1 MSFVDLRPNIE
12 KYEKVHTKYLGHH
25 LHFHLFLSLFAFSIM
40 FMEYIKCIEYSG
52 SQYYCYYYYCPP
64 PSLCLSVSV
73 GRKQTRIV
81 SAVATLSQNNPTWHT
96 VQNEPFTNDVD
107 AMVYICLFFLAR
119 YTACAQKPDIYRYI
133 RSSRDRLGF
142 RAEIQI
148 FQLFLPV
155 YFLVWGG
162 GVASCSL
169 IRP

>member
-12 KYEKVHTKYLGHH
+12 NMKKYIQNTSATICI
-25 LHFHLFLSLFAFSIM
+25 FICSFPFFAFSIM

-107 AMVYICLFFLAR
+107 AMVYIYLILVICTQR
-119 YTACAQKPDIYRYI
+119 KPDMYGICLVLVICSQRKLDIYI
-133 RSSRDRLGF
+133 
-142 RAEIQI
+142 I
-148 FQLFLPV
+148 
-155 YFLVWGG
+155 FLVL
-162 GVASCSL
+162 VICTQRKPY
-169 IRP
+169 IYVRVQ